1 MIQKLCQDENIGDDL
16 TKLHKMYVYFLR
28 SPLSWIKWM
37 RFYFLYLLKPQ
48 GLQLSGF
55 AQKVGKDAPK
65 RGGEK
70 VSPLLEL
77 LPPFAERTLYHGY
90 ISCSLWR
97 LGLRSRPRRKRPRTA
112 RPLSCVIRGQWTTA
126 ESYSLRFNLNA
137 RVLKS
142 IPAKKGNFTGEFF
155 PPEPYLCP
163 LSGRN
168 QKVGA
173 LRPE

>member
-1 MIQKLCQDENIGDDL
+1 MIQKLRQDENIGDDL

-77 LPPFAERTLYHGY
+77 LPPFAERTLYHGFY
-90 ISCSLWR
+90 AAS
-97 LGLRSRPRRKRPRTA
+97 
-112 RPLSCVIRGQWTTA
+112 PLS
-126 ESYSLRFNLNA
+126 
-137 RVLKS
+137 
-142 IPAKKGNFTGEFF
+142 
-155 PPEPYLCP
+155 
-163 LSGRN
+163 SGSA
-168 QKVGA
+168 VA
-173 LRPE
+173 LEI